1 MKRYMVNIISLL
13 LLNIAV
19 ALFSMGCEL
28 FEDPGT
34 PITPIFA
41 ETELMDASYSDIEGQ
56 FYFSPSWDVTN
67 IVLGIF
73 DSQIVTSGKCIVN
86 MFDMEGGSCTGK
98 PGFTRS
104 WVPEGSLYTYDDAS
118 KRFTDL
124 HYDPTGSKDWA
135 VWGFNADWV
144 IISSSE
150 QITTV
155 FP

>member
-1 MKRYMVNIISLL
+1 MKRYVVNIISLL
-13 LLNIAV
+13 LLSIAV

-34 PITPIFA
+34 PIFA
-41 ETELMDASYSDIEGQ
+41 ETELMDASYSEGQ
-56 FYFSPSWDVTN
+56 FYFSPSWDVKY

-73 DSQIVTSGKCIVN
+73 NSPIVTSGKSIVN
-86 MFDMEGGSCTGK
+86 MFDMEGGSCTDK
-98 PGFTRS
+98 LGFTRS
-104 WVPEGSLYTYDDAS
+104 QVPEDSLYTYDDAL
-118 KRFTDL
+118 KFFTGL
-124 HYDPTGSKDWA
+124 LYNPTGSMYWA

-144 IISSSE
+144 IIYSSK

>member
-13 LLNIAV
+13 LLSIAG

-73 DSQIVTSGKCIVN
+73 NSQIVTSGKRIMN
-86 MFDMEGGSCTGK
+86 MVAMEGGSCTGK
-98 PGFTRS
+98 LWFTRS
-104 WVPEGSLYTYDDAS
+104 QVPEVSLYTYDDALMFFNDS
-118 KRFTDL
+118 L
-124 HYDPTGSKDWA
+124 YDPFGEMYWA

>member
-41 ETELMDASYSDIEGQ
+41 ETELMDASYSEGQ

-73 DSQIVTSGKCIVN
+73 NSQIVTSGKRIVN
-86 MFDMEGGSCTGK
+86 MVDMEGGSCTGQL
-98 PGFTRS
+98 GFTRS
-104 WVPEGSLYTYDDAS
+104 WVPEGSLYTYDDALMFFNDS
-118 KRFTDL
+118 L
-124 HYDPTGSKDWA
+124 YDPFGEMFWA
-135 VWGFNADWV
+135 VWGFNADWD